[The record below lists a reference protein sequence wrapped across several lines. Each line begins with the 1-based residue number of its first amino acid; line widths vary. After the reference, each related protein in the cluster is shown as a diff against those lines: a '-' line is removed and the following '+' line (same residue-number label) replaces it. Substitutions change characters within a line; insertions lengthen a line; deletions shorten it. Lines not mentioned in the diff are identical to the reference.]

1 MIGRGP
7 FERRRKIRT
16 PRGLPEKRLCGA
28 LSGGTI
34 PADVLRKL
42 VVSGLLGALV
52 VASGAVAVGSRDA
65 LVRPGVGIGRV
76 SLGMT
81 PAQVE
86 RALGRHTLV
95 NRRQRLGFG
104 TSYVEHYWD
113 LGWTVGYTGRPGRL
127 SVVRVSTQ
135 ARNQRTPARIGVGS
149 RPRDI
154 VRAYPGARCVDH
166 YRRYRYVR
174 VGRYVRVRARNG
186 RVTAF
191 LVGTPWYGRDR
202 SHRVLEVMVAS
213 KPLLR
218 GERDWPC
225 PAGWQNE

>member
-1 MIGRGP
+1 
-7 FERRRKIRT
+7 
-16 PRGLPEKRLCGA
+16 
-28 LSGGTI
+28 
-34 PADVLRKL
+34 VLRKL
-42 VVSGLLGALV
+42 VVSGLLAALV
-52 VASGAVAVGSRDA
+52 VASGAVAGSARDTR
-65 LVRPGVGIGRV
+65 VRPGVGIGRV

-127 SVVRVSTQ
+127 RAVRVATMSRT
-135 ARNQRTPARIGVGS
+135 QRTPAGIGVGS

-154 VRAYPGARCVDH
+154 VRAYPTARCAER
-166 YRRYRYVR
+166 YRRYGNVR
-174 VGRYVRVRARNG
+174 VGRYVTVRARNG
-186 RVTAF
+186 RSTAF
-191 LVGTPWYGRDR
+191 VVGTPWYGRDR
-202 SHRVLEVMVAS
+202 THRVIEVMVATT
-213 KPLLR
+213 PLLR

-225 PAGWQNE
+225 PAGWQRG

>member
-1 MIGRGP
+1 
-7 FERRRKIRT
+7 
-16 PRGLPEKRLCGA
+16 
-28 LSGGTI
+28 
-34 PADVLRKL
+34 VLRKL
-42 VVSGLLGALV
+42 AISGFFVGLV
-52 VASGAVAVGSRDA
+52 VAGGAVASSSRDA

-81 PAQVE
+81 PVQVE

-95 NRRQRLGFG
+95 NKRERLGFG

-113 LGWTVGYTGRPGRL
+113 AGWTVGYTGRRGRL
-127 SVVRVSTQ
+127 RVVRVSTQ

-154 VRAYPGARCVDH
+154 VRAYPGARCAER

-174 VGRYVRVRARNG
+174 VGRYVSVRARNG

-191 LVGTPWYGRDR
+191 LVGTPWYGQDR

-213 KPLLR
+213 TPLLR